1 MSNKF
6 LFGCIYIPPENSKY
20 SSEEAFTEIEEE
32 LLFFSHDINNIAL
45 VSDFNSRTGHMSD
58 IVEIDEN
65 LFDMLDI
72 VNASEIMNENTL
84 CVNNFIKKGI
94 PLERYSE
101 DKIIV
106 NNYGRK
112 LIELCK
118 RCSLCFANGRLHQ
131 DKFIGKNTCKDAS
144 LVDYLILSPD
154 MFDLVMEFEI
164 FDFDPTLSDVHNQMH
179 FSLCIT
185 HKNYTDQQNKKNNTY
200 VRWNTNKAHEFT
212 QVLSDDTDALNL
224 IKHTL
229 ENFQTESV
237 TPLQVNDLISELG
250 NVLLDTAS
258 TAFGPAGKQPRN
270 DINLE
275 NLLDRMETYEKKIA
289 KLEMEVERMSVIE
302 KEAAE
307 LRQIVQVP
315 GTYAFTWTV
324 CASGDVN
331 SEIGVELVIDNKVHG
346 SIYVDSETHT
356 EEHCSTGFVI
366 HTLKTGDVVYTR
378 SQGAGHEGNSRH
390 QRFLLDE
397 GPGVAFSAYKSASF
411 DAPSFG
417 VKHTFIYDHVE
428 CNVGN
433 GYENFTGIF
442 RPSVPG
448 TYAFTWTVCASGDV
462 NSEIGV
468 ELVIDNKVHGS
479 IYVDS
484 ETHTEEHCSTGFVIH
499 TLKTGDVV
507 YTRSQGAGHEGTI
520 RSDKYA
526 RTTFSGWLLFY

>member
-45 VSDFNSRTGHMSD
+45 VGDFNSRTGHMSD

-154 MFDLVMEFEI
+154 MFDLVIEFEI
-164 FDFDPTLSDVHNQMH
+164 LDFDPTLSDVHNQMH

-258 TAFGPAGKQPRN
+258 TAFGPAGKQRQRSTQNKPWFKKDCKIMR
-270 DINLE
+270 DE
-275 NLLDRMETYEKKIA
+275 FHRARRKYKKI
-289 KLEMEVERMSVIE
+289 R
-302 KEAAE
+302 
-307 LRQIVQVP
+307 
-315 GTYAFTWTV
+315 
-324 CASGDVN
+324 
-331 SEIGVELVIDNKVHG
+331 
-346 SIYVDSETHT
+346 
-356 EEHCSTGFVI
+356 
-366 HTLKTGDVVYTR
+366 
-378 SQGAGHEGNSRH
+378 
-390 QRFLLDE
+390 LLIT
-397 GPGVAFSAYKSASF
+397 
-411 DAPSFG
+411 
-417 VKHTFIYDHVE
+417 KH
-428 CNVGN
+428 
-433 GYENFTGIF
+433 
-442 RPSVPG
+442 
-448 TYAFTWTVCASGDV
+448 
-462 NSEIGV
+462 
-468 ELVIDNKVHGS
+468 
-479 IYVDS
+479 
-484 ETHTEEHCSTGFVIH
+484 
-499 TLKTGDVV
+499 
-507 YTRSQGAGHEGTI
+507 
-520 RSDKYA
+520 
-526 RTTFSGWLLFY
+526 